1 MLHKPDSEPIYG
13 VRGSMP
19 FFKNDWNYFPKKKG
33 RVKKLSFFHTPFF
46 LYFALRGLNL
56 LYTIANTVA
65 STKEINPNVNGS
77 FGFTV

>member
-33 RVKKLSFFHTPFF
+33 RVKKLSFFHTPFLWFSYHQSHAKPHSLF
-46 LYFALRGLNL
+46 LAFF
-56 LYTIANTVA
+56 I
-65 STKEINPNVNGS
+65 
-77 FGFTV
+77 

>member
-33 RVKKLSFFHTPFF
+33 RVKKLSFFHTPFSSGQ
-46 LYFALRGLNL
+46 RDLNSSPCFYSVL
-56 LYTIANTVA
+56 
-65 STKEINPNVNGS
+65 
-77 FGFTV
+77 

>member
-33 RVKKLSFFHTPFF
+33 RVKKLSFFHTPFCYTQLINF
-46 LYFALRGLNL
+46 PARSDHMCL
-56 LYTIANTVA
+56 LF
-65 STKEINPNVNGS
+65 SCKPR
-77 FGFTV
+77 

>member
-33 RVKKLSFFHTPFF
+33 RVKKLSFFHTPSF
-46 LYFALRGLNL
+46 LLF
-56 LYTIANTVA
+56 
-65 STKEINPNVNGS
+65 EIIRLQWNPFQIDRIDCSRTSSSV
-77 FGFTV
+77 

>member
-46 LYFALRGLNL
+46 MRHRGFEPR
-56 LYTIANTVA
+56 TT
-65 STKEINPNVNGS
+65 
-77 FGFTV
+77 